1 MANDILE
8 RLRHRIDVFSKV
20 EGKTEFGEVTYDYE
34 KVSSVWV
41 EIVPTTGK
49 ENAVKGDSIQ
59 VSVTH
64 KITVRNGAIKEP
76 HGHNFCLATKTT
88 CGRPNSFGLSNDMYF
103 IFKGQ
108 KYEVLYFMFHYRRN
122 DLIEFYCKLI
132 IETEEDYNGRE
143 ESYT

>member
-1 MANDILE
+1 MSYDILE
-8 RLRHRIDVFSKV
+8 RLRHKIDVFSKV
-20 EGKTEFGEVTYDYE
+20 ESKTEFGEVNYDYE
-34 KVSSVWV
+34 KVSSVWA

-49 ENAVKGDSIQ
+49 ENTVKGDSIQ

-76 HGHNFCLATKTT
+76 
-88 CGRPNSFGLSNDMYF
+88 RNDMYF

-108 KYEVLYFMFHYRRN
+108 KYEVLYFMPHYRRN

>member
-8 RLRHRIDVFSKV
+8 RLRHKIDVFSKV

-34 KVSSVWV
+34 KVSSVWA
-41 EIVPTTGK
+41 EIVPTAGK
-49 ENAVKGDSIQ
+49 ENTVKGDSIQ

-76 HGHNFCLATKTT
+76 
-88 CGRPNSFGLSNDMYF
+88 RNDMYF

-108 KYEVLYFMFHYRRN
+108 KYEVLYFMPHYRRN